1 ETKVEMNFN
10 QLHQESKEN
19 HNKLAPATPSLNQEQ
34 RKKYIFSSDWFDQHI
49 PYWKR
54 ILHGLEKQKI
64 NVLEIGSF
72 EGRSSTWILY
82 ELFKN
87 PISHLV
93 VIDNFERLL
102 PDIDSEK
109 NFLDNLK
116 KTGKENQVEI
126 IKKDGI
132 MIFDDY
138 DSDLYKEEFFNTK
151 IAVDSFLRCYKQHIK
166 VIEKY
171 YQMAIRKV
179 KPTTTF
185 EMI

>member
-1 ETKVEMNFN
+1 MNFN

-72 EGRSSTWILY
+72 EG
-82 ELFKN
+82 
-87 PISHLV
+87 
-93 VIDNFERLL
+93 RLL

-185 EMI
+185 EMIVNV